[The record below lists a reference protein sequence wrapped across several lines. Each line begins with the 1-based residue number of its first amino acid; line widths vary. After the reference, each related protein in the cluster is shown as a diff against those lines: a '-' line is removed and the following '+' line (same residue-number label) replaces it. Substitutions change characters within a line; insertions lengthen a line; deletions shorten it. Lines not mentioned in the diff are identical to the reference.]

1 MVRTMRS
8 AVLVAGVAAAA
19 VLGTAGLAAASSDL
33 NATLSG
39 SSEVPAGDPDG
50 RGSGRIT
57 LNAAKGRVC
66 YSATLS
72 KVGTVTAGH
81 IHQGAKGKAGPVR
94 VSLFATPTKRP
105 KGCVNGVPKSL
116 IRAIARNPR
125 SYYLNL
131 HNASYPAGAVRGQLR
146 G

>member
-8 AVLVAGVAAAA
+8 ALLVAGIAAAA
-19 VLGTAGLAAASSDL
+19 VLGPAGSAAASTSLKTTL
-33 NATLSG
+33 NG
-39 SSEVPAGDPDG
+39 SSEVPPGDPDG

-57 LNAAKGRVC
+57 LNAAKGQVC
-66 YSATLS
+66 YDVTLS
-72 KVGTVTAGH
+72 KVGAVAAGH
-81 IHQGAKGKAGPVR
+81 IHKGAKGKAGPIV

-105 KGCVNGVPKSL
+105 KGCVKGVSKSL

-131 HNASYPAGAVRGQLR
+131 HNKNHPAGAVRGQLR

>member
-1 MVRTMRS
+1 MVHTMRS

-19 VLGTAGLAAASSDL
+19 VLGTAGSAAASTSL
-33 NATLSG
+33 NATLNG
-39 SSEVPAGDPDG
+39 SSEVPAGDPNG

-66 YSATLS
+66 YDVTLS
-72 KVGTVTAGH
+72 KVGAVAAGH
-81 IHQGAKGKAGPVR
+81 LHKGAKGKAGPIT

-105 KGCVNGVPKSL
+105 KGCVNGVSKSL
-116 IRAIARNPR
+116 IRDIARNPR

-131 HNASYPAGAVRGQLR
+131 HNQSYPAGAVRGQLR